1 MTTRR
6 FTAILI
12 PDEDSYQVV
21 VPRFPNCT
29 TTGRTPAEALENA
42 QEAMELLVE
51 DPSEIDLETLH
62 LPSEFHVIVGNIEV
76 QVPDG
81 LPDQPAGLAA
91 ASRVQ

>member
-12 PDEDSYQVV
+12 PDEDTYQVV

-29 TTGRTPAEALENA
+29 TTGRPPAEALANA
-42 QEAMELLVE
+42 REAMEVLVE
-51 DPSEIDLETLH
+51 DPSEIDLETLQ

-76 QVPDG
+76 EMPDG
-81 LPDQPAGLAA
+81 LRDQPTGLAA
-91 ASRVQ
+91 ASRA

>member
-6 FTAILI
+6 FTALLI
-12 PDEDSYQVV
+12 PDEDAYQVV

-29 TTGRTPAEALENA
+29 TWGSTPAEALENA
-42 QEAMELLVE
+42 REAMELLVE
-51 DPSEIDLETLH
+51 DPSEIDLEALQ

-76 QVPDG
+76 EVPDE

>member
-12 PDEDSYQVV
+12 PDEDTYQVV

-29 TTGRTPAEALENA
+29 TWGSTPAEALANA
-42 QEAMELLVE
+42 REAMEVLVE

-62 LPSEFHVIVGNIEV
+62 LPSEFHVIVGSIEV
-76 QVPDG
+76 EEPDE
-81 LPDQPAGLAA
+81 PRDQPTGLAA
-91 ASRVQ
+91 ASRA